1 MTDQTKKGL
10 RIVRRLNAPKEVVFQ
25 AFANKEAMGEW
36 WGPAGM
42 TLVVH
47 AFEFAPG
54 GKFHYQM
61 VGSQTMWG
69 LFKFV
74 NISEPNVIEF
84 ISSFSDEQGNVC
96 TSPFPMDFPLE
107 VLNKITLGEAD
118 GMTTLTLEGHPLNAT
133 PEQEETY
140 HSIKDSMHEGFG
152 GTFDKLD
159 RFLKSQNS

>member
-1 MTDQTKKGL
+1 
-10 RIVRRLNAPKEVVFQ
+10 
-25 AFANKEAMGEW
+25 
-36 WGPAGM
+36 
-42 TLVVH
+42 
-47 AFEFAPG
+47 
-54 GKFHYQM
+54 
-61 VGSQTMWG
+61 G

-107 VLNKITLGEAD
+107 VLNKITLAEAD

-159 RFLKSQNS
+159 SFLKSQNS